1 MIQKLYIKNY
11 ALIDAMEIN
20 FQHGFSVITGETG
33 AGKSILL
40 GALSLLLG
48 QRADG
53 KAIRQGE
60 QKCIIEACFS
70 FSKGSLENF
79 FRQNDLDYDD
89 QGTCIVR
96 REIQSNGKSR
106 AFVND
111 TPVSLTILKALSSQ
125 LIDIHSQHRN
135 LFLADASFQLNV
147 VDIIAAHSDLL
158 ARYGNEYTL
167 YQNTS
172 KELIRLKKAALKQDE
187 EADYLTF
194 QYNQLKEA
202 GLYDKEQEDLEQE
215 QASLSHAEEIKNILY
230 KTDQIM
236 VGENISVLSALNDAL
251 HLLSDISSYLPQ
263 GEEWYERLNSNLID
277 LKDLTDELSNQQE
290 RIEYNPQ
297 RLETVNERLDL
308 IYSLQKKHRVNTVEE
323 LLEIEKRLENQLQA
337 NNSLKE
343 QIEETEQLLQAAYRQ
358 VEATGR
364 QLSANRK
371 KVIPRIEKQMIEM
384 LKELGMPNIR
394 FEIKITPHAYDNT
407 GGDSILFLFSANKN
421 ATLQPVSDIASGG
434 EIARV
439 MLTLKALIAD
449 AISLPTIIF
458 DEIDTGVSG
467 EIAGKMARIMQKMG
481 RTMQVITITHLPQIA
496 SKGVVH
502 YKVYKEDNANS
513 TITHIRQL
521 TPEERINELA
531 GMLSNGVLSEAA
543 LNNARSLLKED

>member
-172 KELIRLKKAALKQDE
+172 KELIRLKEAALKQDE

-337 NNSLKE
+337 NDSLKE

-358 VEATGR
+358 VEATGQ

-521 TPEERINELA
+521 TPKRVMINTAKKLTI
-531 GMLSNGVLSEAA
+531 SEI
-543 LNNARSLLKED
+543 LPPYIRRTKIS

>member
-11 ALIDAMEIN
+11 ALIDVMEIN

-70 FSKGSLENF
+70 FSQGSLENF

-147 VDIIAAHSDLL
+147 VDIIAVHSNLL
-158 ARYGNEYTL
+158 ARYSNEYTL
-167 YQNTS
+167 YQNTN
-172 KELIRLKKAALKQDE
+172 KELIRLKEAALKQDE

-215 QASLSHAEEIKNILY
+215 LASLSHAEEIKNILY

-251 HLLSDISSYLPQ
+251 HLLSGISSYLPQ

-277 LKDLTDELSNQQE
+277 LKDLTDELSSQQE
-290 RIEYNPQ
+290 RIEYNPR

-337 NNSLKE
+337 NDSLKE

-358 VEATGR
+358 VEATGQ

-371 KVIPRIEKQMIEM
+371 KIIPRIEKQMIEM

-394 FEIKITPHAYDNT
+394 FEIKMTPHTYDNT

-449 AISLPTIIF
+449 AMSLPTIIF

-496 SKGVVH
+496 SKGAVH

>member
-172 KELIRLKKAALKQDE
+172 KELIRLKEAALKQDE

-337 NNSLKE
+337 NDSLKE

-358 VEATGR
+358 VEATGQ

-521 TPEERINELA
+521 TPKERINELA

>member
-40 GALSLLLG
+40 GAISLLLG

-70 FSKGSLENF
+70 FSKESLENF

-96 REIQSNGKSR
+96 REVQSNGKSR

-167 YQNTS
+167 YQNTN
-172 KELIRLKKAALKQDE
+172 KELLRLKEAALKQDE

-202 GLYDKEQEDLEQE
+202 GLYNKEQEDLEQE

-251 HLLSDISSYLPQ
+251 HLLSEISSYLPQ

-277 LKDLTDELSNQQE
+277 LKDLTDELSSQQE

-323 LLEIEKRLENQLQA
+323 LLEIEKRLEYQLQA
-337 NNSLKE
+337 NDSLKE

-521 TPEERINELA
+521 KPEERINELA

>member
-111 TPVSLTILKALSSQ
+111 TPVSLTILKALSFQ

-167 YQNTS
+167 YQNTN
-172 KELIRLKKAALKQDE
+172 KELLRLKEAALKQDE

-202 GLYDKEQEDLEQE
+202 GLYNKEQEDLEQE

-337 NNSLKE
+337 NDSLKE